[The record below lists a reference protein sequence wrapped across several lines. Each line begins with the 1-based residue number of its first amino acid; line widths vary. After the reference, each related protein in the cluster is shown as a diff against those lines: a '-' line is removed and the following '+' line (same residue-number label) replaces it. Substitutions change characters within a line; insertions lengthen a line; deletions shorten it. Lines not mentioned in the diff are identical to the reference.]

1 MQTWAKCNGRN
12 DHFHYRGSCPR
23 KKGGEQSSSWSYQRL
38 FGIMADEESKHLRS
52 SGELQKQLLAQ
63 EIVKLRREVA
73 LLRASSVPPEASKQD
88 EEAVK
93 KLRDEIETLQTLK
106 EQTIKN
112 QANVQK
118 AVLNKEILTLR
129 SELEAM
135 KEEHGFH
142 DMDLSE
148 MKAMET
154 PEAQKEIA
162 NSLFQRK
169 LFEENFTRVT
179 RDLRKE
185 LEQVIVVLCTSK
197 TDHFNQNDLKRLSK
211 TYVSSN
217 IQTTIQISNERI
229 EKVLGISSVLAINP
243 FKVMEE
249 AAQVPVE
256 SRLHV
261 ETLSLRC
268 SLHCFDLSIAVFV
281 FSWKMQSCE
290 KF

>member
-1 MQTWAKCNGRN
+1 
-12 DHFHYRGSCPR
+12 
-23 KKGGEQSSSWSYQRL
+23 
-38 FGIMADEESKHLRS
+38 MADDAGQPLRA

-73 LLRASSVPPEASKQD
+73 LLRASSVPPEASKHD

-93 KLRDEIETLQTLK
+93 KLREEIETLQSLK

-112 QANVQK
+112 ANVQK

-129 SELEAM
+129 SELQAI
-135 KEEHGFH
+135 KEENGFH
-142 DMDLSE
+142 DLDLNE
-148 MKAMET
+148 MRAMEA
-154 PEAQKEIA
+154 PETQKEIA

-169 LFEENFTRVT
+169 LFEENFTRVI

-185 LEQVIVVLCTSK
+185 LEQ
-197 TDHFNQNDLKRLSK
+197 NDLKKLSQ
-211 TYVSSN
+211 TYLASN

-229 EKVLGISSVLAINP
+229 E
-243 FKVMEE
+243 KVMEE

-261 ETLSLRC
+261 EALRILMENAKLRKVLNDYSSGVLRNTMVKMKEGETSQSFGSL
-268 SLHCFDLSIAVFV
+268 LGL
-281 FSWKMQSCE
+281 
-290 KF
+290 